1 MPSGVSMGLGV
12 GLYSAAVP
20 RPTAFAWGSA
30 PTVRRTGPRRFEL
43 ALDESALL
51 VASSRALYVD
61 GVNGNDAW
69 SGTSPTIGGP
79 NGPKKSISAAIN
91 RWHVNQTIYVKS
103 GWYPV
108 TRSWTGGVPFNGNVN
123 VIAVD
128 DLNNPRPGTGRV
140 TSSVSEDV
148 VTLAWANLGGGVWSA
163 PLANAPYAVVDR
175 ATATPTWFT
184 LCALAGDV
192 NVPGE
197 YHYGAGT
204 ITVATLT
211 GAAPGA
217 TLRILRDA
225 VHNGWLNTALDVTT
239 VGLTFEGGGNLR
251 AWWAQ
256 DAGSVTFIDCC
267 FELSKSVGCELNANV
282 AAATHTV
289 RHIRS
294 VARWN
299 TADGLSYTAL
309 GAGEGYRVVEYDCL
323 ALENGRNAGSNQG
336 SSAHWFAGN
345 GAHYIMRV
353 GGRYAGNEAQEI
365 ADAAGAG
372 AGALKT
378 WMLGCQLDG
387 GTVAGNG
394 YELSGDG
401 AAWLDHCRIDRVVN
415 PLATDNA
422 AGIVRVFGTAQ
433 RTATGPGTVA
443 DYTPS

>member
-1 MPSGVSMGLGV
+1 MPSGVYMGLGV
-12 GLYSAAVP
+12 GAYPAVVP
-20 RPTAFAWGSA
+20 RPAAFAWSGA
-30 PTVRRTGPRRFEL
+30 PLVRRTAPRRFEL
-43 ALDESALL
+43 SLDERSLL
-51 VASSRALYVD
+51 VASLRNLYVD
-61 GVNGNDAW
+61 GDNGNDAW
-69 SGTSPTIGGP
+69 AGTSPIIGGP
-79 NGPKKSISAAIN
+79 NGPKRSISAALN
-91 RWHVNQTIYVKS
+91 LWNVHQTIYVKS

-128 DLNNPRPGTGRV
+128 DLTDPRPGSGRV
-140 TSSVSEDV
+140 ISSVAEDTAALV
-148 VTLAWANLGGGVWSA
+148 WTDLGGGVWSA
-163 PLANAPYAVVDR
+163 PVVNAPYAVVDR

-184 LCALAGDV
+184 LVAGAGDV

-197 YHYGAGT
+197 YHHGGGVL
-204 ITVATLT
+204 TVATLT
-211 GAAPGA
+211 GAQPGA
-217 TLRILRDA
+217 LLRVLRNG

-256 DAGSVTFIDCC
+256 NAGALAFIDCG
-267 FELSKSVGCELNANV
+267 FELSESIGFELNSN
-282 AAATHTV
+282 AAAVEHAI

-299 TADGLSYTAL
+299 TNDGLSYTTL
-309 GAGEGYRVVEYDCL
+309 GAGEAMRVVEYDCL
-323 ALENGRNAGSNQG
+323 AVANGRTAGSNQG
-336 SSAHWFAGN
+336 SSAHWSAGN

-372 AGALKT
+372 AGALKV

-387 GTVAGNG
+387 ETVAGNG

-415 PLATDNA
+415 PLATDNV
-422 AGIVRVFGTAQ
+422 AGVINVHATAQ
-433 RTATGPGTVA
+433 RTHAGAGTVV